1 MDRRGEN
8 GVQIVGTQP
17 NMTFNKAANGPITKV
32 DILNLVL
39 IGSFRHSF
47 PSEFSPHSELIQ
59 NYSWMHAVLRMEWR
73 SSSAF
78 WECHSFL
85 NEQNIQTILQPHHIF
100 NYYKDSTVPDFL
112 AAGIIAPIISNN
124 GTLGYLILGDKDSQQ
139 LYKHKDINLIEIVT
153 TQVAIAI
160 EATW

>member
-39 IGSFRHSF
+39 IGGFRHSF

-59 NYSWMHAVLRMEWR
+59 NYS
-73 SSSAF
+73 
-78 WECHSFL
+78 
-85 NEQNIQTILQPHHIF
+85 
-100 NYYKDSTVPDFL
+100 
-112 AAGIIAPIISNN
+112 
-124 GTLGYLILGDKDSQQ
+124 
-139 LYKHKDINLIEIVT
+139 
-153 TQVAIAI
+153 
-160 EATW
+160 